1 MVLFQ
6 EALFPGI
13 DLENRVVHRIGMVA
27 CFISEMV
34 HGQYFGAENSLK

>member
-6 EALFPGI
+6 EALFPRV
-13 DLENRVVHRIGMVA
+13 DLENWLVHRIGMVA

-34 HGQYFGAENSLK
+34 YGKYFGAEISLK